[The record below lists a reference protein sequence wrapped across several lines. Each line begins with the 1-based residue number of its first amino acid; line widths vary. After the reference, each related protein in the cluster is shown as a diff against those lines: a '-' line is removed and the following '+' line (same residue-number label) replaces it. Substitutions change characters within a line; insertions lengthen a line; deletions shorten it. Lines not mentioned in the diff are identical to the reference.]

1 MTITKEVEKVQESI
15 CDWTSDKPRKYRPNL
30 RVIEQTLVVHDRSQH
45 GLIGS
50 NVFNAKHIQFILSS
64 LTGIVITFAI
74 GFVLLQVS
82 VRYGLSVTDFS
93 ELTLY

>member
-1 MTITKEVEKVQESI
+1 MTRTE
-15 CDWTSDKPRKYRPNL
+15 PRKYPPNV
-30 RVIEQTLVVHDRSQH
+30 RGIEQTLVIPGRSQH
-45 GLIGS
+45 GLIVS
-50 NVFNAKHIQFILSS
+50 KVFDAKHIQFILRL
-64 LTGIVITFAI
+64 LTAILITFAI

>member
-15 CDWTSDKPRKYRPNL
+15 GDWTSDKARKYRPNL

-50 NVFNAKHIQFILSS
+50 NVFNAKHIQFILKL
-64 LTGIVITFAI
+64 LTGILITFAI

-82 VRYGLSVTDFS
+82 VRYGLSVTDFRD
-93 ELTLY
+93 LLY

>member
-1 MTITKEVEKVQESI
+1 MQESI
-15 CDWTSDKPRKYRPNL
+15 CDWSADKPRKYRPNL

-50 NVFNAKHIQFILSS
+50 NVFNAKNIQFILKL
-64 LTGIVITFAI
+64 LTGIIITF

-82 VRYGLSVTDFS
+82 VRYQ
-93 ELTLY
+93 

>member
-1 MTITKEVEKVQESI
+1 MTRTEEVAH
-15 CDWTSDKPRKYRPNL
+15 KPRKYRPNV
-30 RVIEQTLVVHDRSQH
+30 RAIERTLVLPGRSQH
-45 GLIGS
+45 GLIVS
-50 NVFNAKHIQFILSS
+50 KVFDAKHIQFILRL
-64 LTGIVITFAI
+64 LTAILITFAI